1 MSKILF
7 HVIKYFLIF
16 INIVFICGTCYIIF
30 KSDQNTQNQYANYLY
45 NNHKYSYKHIHP
57 MALLGSMLMGV
68 YLVGIIGAIKE
79 NFKTTLVYA
88 FVMFIC
94 LCIEYS
100 VKWPTEEIWLFGYI
114 FFVIFC
120 ACTYAAFIR
129 IRIVQ
134 LNENISIK

>member
-16 INIVFICGTCYIIF
+16 NNIVFICGTWYIIF

-45 NNHKYSYKHIHP
+45 NNHKYSYKHVHP

-88 FVMFIC
+88 FIMFIC

-100 VKWPTEEIWLFGYI
+100 VKWPTEENWLFGYI

-120 ACTYAAFIR
+120 ACTYAALIR
-129 IRIVQ
+129 IITAQ
-134 LNENISIK
+134 LNGDISIK